1 MISFKSHKCSN
12 KAFATERKKPN
23 LLKSNVRSRKELAVV
38 WHEVNMDA
46 WLTILISFLTSA
58 GVTSG
63 IMKLISSRVEHKHQ
77 KAIEAY
83 KHELNA
89 INEQQKFNY
98 QRWITDFGLFTQKK
112 HEAYAELYRL
122 VLVADGSL
130 EGLYGFRQV
139 PSFDEYTKEDMKKH
153 LLNLNIVEGF
163 IPQLLEGWE
172 TSREECIRKIREYQ
186 TMIEFQK
193 ADRARTDASN
203 YYLLNSVYLSETVEK
218 ITTEILT
225 LLGHQYVFDYQSR
238 VEHYS
243 DETGRA
249 ERKQI
254 KEKKPV
260 LIKELKATIRKEMS
274 VGYYSE
280 NPGIA
285 PSDAGTKG

>member
-1 MISFKSHKCSN
+1 
-12 KAFATERKKPN
+12 
-23 LLKSNVRSRKELAVV
+23 
-38 WHEVNMDA
+38 MDA

-63 IMKLISSRVEHKHQ
+63 IMKLISSRVEHKYQ

-112 HEAYAELYRL
+112 HEANAELYRL
-122 VLVADGSL
+122 VLIADGSL

-139 PSFDEYTKEDMKKH
+139 PSFDEYTREDMKKY
-153 LLNLNIVEGF
+153 LLDQHVVEGF
-163 IPQLLEGWE
+163 IPQLLEDWE
-172 TSREECIRKIREYQ
+172 TSWGECIRKIREYQ
-186 TMIEFQK
+186 TVIEFQK

-203 YYLLNSVYLSETVEK
+203 YYLLNSVYFSEAVEA
-218 ITTEILT
+218 IVSEVLT
-225 LLGHQYVFDYQSR
+225 LLGHQYIIDYQSR

-260 LIKELKATIRKEMS
+260 LISKLKATIRKEMS
-274 VGYYSE
+274 VGYYGE
-280 NPGIA
+280 NPGIC
-285 PSDAGTKG
+285 PPETGTN

>member
-1 MISFKSHKCSN
+1 
-12 KAFATERKKPN
+12 
-23 LLKSNVRSRKELAVV
+23 
-38 WHEVNMDA
+38 MDA

-63 IMKLISSRVEHKHQ
+63 IMKLISSRVEHKYQ
-77 KAIEAY
+77 KAIEGY

-89 INEQQKFNY
+89 INEQQRFNY

-122 VLVADGSL
+122 ILIANGSL

-139 PSFDEYTKEDMKKH
+139 PSFNEYTRQDMEKH
-153 LLNLNIVEGF
+153 LLDQHIVAGF

-172 TSREECIRKIREYQ
+172 ESREGCVRKIHEYQ

-203 YYLLNSVYLSETVEK
+203 YYLLNSVYLSETVEN
-218 ITTEILT
+218 IVSEVLT
-225 LLGHQYVFDYQSR
+225 LLGHQYVIDYQSR
-238 VEHYS
+238 IEHYS

-254 KEKKPV
+254 KERKPV
-260 LIKELKATIRKEMS
+260 LISKLKATIRSEMS
-274 VGYYSE
+274 VGYYTE
-280 NPGIA
+280 NPETRSLDTGMTEPAAAANRRETA
-285 PSDAGTKG
+285 PASG